1 MTLIYTLCLGIG
13 GTFVLLSALGGLD
26 GADFAADFDAEVD
39 ADFEAEVDA
48 EAETA
53 IAPQG
58 NATFDE
64 VDLGTHAGSAPI
76 RRRWSPFLSL
86 RFWTFALCF
95 FGLTGLLVS
104 WVQPDLA
111 GGIVVMIALL
121 MGLLC
126 GTAAAVALRSLSRT
140 SVSSLTRPEDL
151 TGQLGTVEIPFDAN
165 SRGKVRLNI
174 RGSTVGFFALTQEQR
189 AFQPGDAVLVVGLEN
204 NKLWVVS
211 ADALQ
216 PQTNHGEK

>member
-1 MTLIYTLCLGIG
+1 MMLIYTLCLGVG

-39 ADFEAEVDA
+39 VDA
-48 EAETA
+48 EAELDAQTGTA
-53 IAPQG
+53 IASDTDTSLDDVDVGTQG
-58 NATFDE
+58 GA
-64 VDLGTHAGSAPI
+64 VAS

-104 WVQPDLA
+104 WVQPGLA
-111 GGIVVMIALL
+111 SGIVLLMALL

-126 GTAAAVALRSLSRT
+126 GMAAAVALRSLSRNAI
-140 SVSSLTRPEDL
+140 SSLTRPEDL
-151 TGQLGTVEIPFDAN
+151 TGQIGTVEIPFDVH
-165 SRGKVRLNI
+165 SRGKVRLKI
-174 RGSTVGFFALTQEQR
+174 RGSTVGFFALTQEDR
-189 AFQPGDAVLVVGLEN
+189 AFQPGESVLVVGLEN

-216 PQTNHGEK
+216 PQHNDGGK